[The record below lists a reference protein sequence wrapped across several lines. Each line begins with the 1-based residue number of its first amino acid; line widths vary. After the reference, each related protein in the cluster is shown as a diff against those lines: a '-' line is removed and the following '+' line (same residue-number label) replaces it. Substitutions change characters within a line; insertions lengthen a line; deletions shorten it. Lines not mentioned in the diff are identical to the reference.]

1 MATIDVLVKECD
13 AFQLNFSALEDFIS
27 VIMRLRY
34 HISAN
39 GLHLRCIDPQ

>member
-13 AFQLNFSALEDFIS
+13 AFQLNFSGLEDFIS
-27 VIMRLRY
+27 VIMLLQY

-39 GLHLRCIDPQ
+39 GLHLHSIDP

>member
-13 AFQLNFSALEDFIS
+13 AFQLNFSGPEDFIS
-27 VIMRLRY
+27 VIKQLQY

-39 GLHLRCIDPQ
+39 GFHLHGADP

>member
-13 AFQLNFSALEDFIS
+13 AFQLNFSGPGDFIS
-27 VIMRLRY
+27 VIMRLQY

-39 GLHLRCIDPQ
+39 CFHLHCIDP